1 MMTLRQEMT
10 PGNQILSRY
19 SKYVI
24 TINELFNQWWYIFRD
39 EYVRKRKKEIMHQRI
54 KHTAVKRKYLFCGTS
69 YAIVLFVW

>member
-1 MMTLRQEMT
+1 M
-10 PGNQILSRY
+10 SRY

-54 KHTAVKRKYLFCGTS
+54 KHTAVKRKYLFSGTS